1 MVREVLI
8 QSETIPKEY
17 GLYSLLSTHLTE
29 VMHLIEDLEL
39 IRSNA
44 LLTLVFPEI
53 SFLLHPSA
61 DTIKASNKCQSGEAT
76 QMDNNY
82 R

>member
-1 MVREVLI
+1 M
-8 QSETIPKEY
+8 Q
-17 GLYSLLSTHLTE
+17 
-29 VMHLIEDLEL
+29 LIEDLEL

-44 LLTLVFPEI
+44 LLTLVFPEN
-53 SFLLHPSA
+53 SFLLHAPT
-61 DTIKASNKCQSGEAT
+61 DTIKASTKCQSGEAT